1 MSPDPK
7 FAFVIENHVTYRL
20 ACAVWPHLTELTF
33 EQVRNNF
40 LVFDDPD
47 GKPALYSPGAAADNF
62 RYIEDGPQIVLKK
75 VTLTE

>member
-1 MSPDPK
+1 MNDPK

-20 ACAVWPHLTELTF
+20 ACAVWPHLEELTF

-40 LVFDDPD
+40 LVFDDKD
-47 GKPALYSPGAAADNF
+47 RQFALYSPGAAAENF
-62 RYIEDGPQIVLKK
+62 RHIEDGPQITLKK